1 MSMEAYALCPRP
13 LAGVSDWQTGLDA
26 LGFDLQLRGTAI
38 PPASSG
44 HLPALRR
51 GRASGFEC
59 ALIPF
64 SELKDTYPETDFAGS
79 WPCVYAFWFGTI
91 AESIGAVMAITA
103 CVKLVDGLAF
113 YPEEGRLLT
122 ADQAVRYAR
131 ETVPAAEEL
140 ERQLGPG
147 PD

>member
-13 LAGVSDWQTGLDA
+13 LASVAEWQTGLDA
-26 LGFDLQLRGTAI
+26 LGFDLQLRGGAI

-44 HLPALRR
+44 HLPAERR

-59 ALIPF
+59 SIMPL
-64 SELKDTYPETDFAGS
+64 SELKDTYPGTDFAGS
-79 WPCVYAFWFGTI
+79 WPCVYAFCFGTI
-91 AESIGAVMAITA
+91 AESIGALMAIAA
-103 CVKLVDGLAF
+103 CAKVVGGLA
-113 YPEEGRLLT
+113 YYADDGRLMT
-122 ADQAVRYAR
+122 ADQAVQYAR

-147 PD
+147 PE

>member
-13 LAGVSDWQTGLDA
+13 LAGLSDWQTGLDA

-64 SELKDTYPETDFAGS
+64 SELKDTYPETDFARS

-147 PD
+147 AD